1 MTMTSSLGTI
11 LVVGYSDEP
20 FVQIRCLSWS
30 GISVY
35 GMRMAISGVRMRFF
49 SSIPRNGCC
58 GPGCL
63 QGRTFRGL
71 PLWTV
76 GWTKVTKEDGRATE
90 SQLVGGEA
98 GSGTLPSEPLLGC
111 SMRNTNSLSDSLVSL
126 AGDIERTRRTGTSM
140 CFVIPRWSHVCADSI
155 L

>member
-1 MTMTSSLGTI
+1 MTMTMTSSLGTI
-11 LVVGYSDEP
+11 LVVGYGDEP

-90 SQLVGGEA
+90 SQLVVRPDQAHCRASPCWDARCEIR
-98 GSGTLPSEPLLGC
+98 T
-111 SMRNTNSLSDSLVSL
+111 LSDSLVSL

-140 CFVIPRWSHVCADSI
+140 CFVIPRWSHVCAGSI
-155 L
+155 S

>member
-1 MTMTSSLGTI
+1 MQQAKVIQNTDVVNYLLSRAASECGESISTLTMTMTMTSSLGTI
-11 LVVGYSDEP
+11 LVVGYGDEP

-76 GWTKVTKEDGRATE
+76 GLTTVTKEDGRATE
-90 SQLVGGEA
+90 SQLVVRPDQAHCRASPCWDARCEIRTF
-98 GSGTLPSEPLLGC
+98 SLTPS
-111 SMRNTNSLSDSLVSL
+111 
-126 AGDIERTRRTGTSM
+126 
-140 CFVIPRWSHVCADSI
+140 
-155 L
+155 